1 MIKWTAIIFFVLL
14 SKMIFSQQKTDVIQ
28 QRIEFIAEELE
39 VEDISLEDVFNNL
52 SFYYDNPLNLN
63 TASKDELEQLLLLSD
78 FQINDLLLH
87 IESYGKLISIYELQS
102 LKYWDLSTIQNVM
115 PFVKVDDQ
123 LDNLQLSFSEFLK
136 EGKFE
141 MYLRWIRG
149 IEQKKGYDDISDE
162 EKLESN
168 SYYWGSPDRIYSR
181 LRFHYRTNVSVGV
194 TMEKDAGEQF
204 FGKTQPNGFDFYSAH
219 AFYKGG
225 KFLRKIAIGDYQMQ
239 VGQGIAFWTGYA
251 FGKTADAVAVKKNAR
266 GLRQYTSVDETRFL
280 RGAGIELGWK
290 NFSLTTWAS
299 HKGVDGSI
307 QVFDTLAGDEG
318 RLASSINLTG
328 FHRTNSEI
336 ERENSV
342 METIFGA
349 NAKYETRN
357 LQVGLSAIQ
366 QSYDTPLERDF
377 RNYNQFEF
385 QGKELTNLSL
395 DYSYVFKN
403 INFFG
408 EVARSSSSG
417 SFATVL
423 GAILAVDSRA
433 SMSIVYRNYPKDYHT
448 FYAEGFGESS
458 RPINEEGLFIGTKFN
473 FSETWS
479 FNAYG
484 DIFKF
489 PWLAFRVDA
498 PSAGHEF
505 LGQLTYKPSRKLEVY
520 GRVREQ
526 MRQQNSREYEGN
538 LRPIEDVVQ
547 RNFRINLN
555 YKISDAFR
563 WKSRVEYVTV
573 DRQSIGSQNGIVLI
587 QDLLYKPK
595 NFPVDI
601 AFRYA
606 IFDTDGFDARIYA
619 YESNIQNVFSIPAY
633 FNDGSRAYILLRYTF
648 LRRFDLWVRYAAFHY
663 SNENGL
669 GQGAEYVD
677 GNTRSEISM
686 QLRIKL

>member
-1 MIKWTAIIFFVLL
+1 MIKWIGIITFVLL
-14 SKMIFSQQKTDVIQ
+14 SKTLLGQQKTAVIQ

-39 VEDISLEDVFNNL
+39 VEDISLEDLFNSL
-52 SFYYDNPLNLN
+52 SYYYDHPLNLN
-63 TASKDELEQLLLLSD
+63 SASKEELEQLLLLSD

-87 IESYGKLISIYELQS
+87 IERHGKLISIYELQS
-102 LKYWDLSTIQNVM
+102 LKYWDLTTIQNVL

-123 LDNLQLSFSEFLK
+123 LDKLQLSFKEFLK

-149 IEQKKGYDDISDE
+149 IEQKKGYEDVSDQ

-168 SYYWGSPDRIYSR
+168 SYYWGSPDRLYSR
-181 LRFHYRTNVSVGV
+181 IRFHYRTNISVGV

-204 FGKTQPNGFDFYSAH
+204 FGDKQPNGFDFYSAH

-225 KFLRKIAIGDYQMQ
+225 KFVRKIAVGDYQMQ

-251 FGKTADAVAVKKNAR
+251 FGKTADAVSVKKNAR

-280 RGAGIELGWK
+280 RGAGVELGWK
-290 NFSLTTWAS
+290 NLSLTTWAS

-307 QVFDTLAGDEG
+307 QVIDTLTGDDA

-336 ERENSV
+336 ERKNSV

-385 QGKELTNLSL
+385 RGEELTNLSL

-403 INFFG
+403 MNFFG

-423 GAILAVDSRA
+423 GAIMAVDSRA
-433 SMSIVYRNYPKDYHT
+433 SVSVVYRNYPKDYHT
-448 FYAEGFGESS
+448 FYAQGFGESS
-458 RPINEEGLFIGTKFN
+458 RPINEEGLFIGTVFN
-473 FSETWS
+473 FNESWR

-498 PSAGHEF
+498 PSEGHEF

-520 GRVREQ
+520 GRMREQ

-547 RNFRINLN
+547 RNYRINLN

-573 DRQSIGSQNGIVLI
+573 DRQSVGRQDGIVLI

-606 IFDTDGFDARIYA
+606 IFNTDSFDSRIYA
-619 YESNIQNVFSIPAY
+619 FESNIQNVFSIPAY

-669 GQGAEYVD
+669 GQGAEYID
-677 GNTRSEISM
+677 GNTRSEIAM
-686 QLRIKL
+686 QLRIRF

>member
-1 MIKWTAIIFFVLL
+1 MIKWLLFSFVLL
-14 SKMIFSQQKTDVIQ
+14 LTGVSFGQEKNDIIQ

-39 VEDISLEDVFNNL
+39 IEDISLEDVFDNL
-52 SFYYDNPLNLN
+52 SYYYDHPLNLN
-63 TASKDELEQLLLLSD
+63 AATKEELEQLLLLSD

-87 IESYGKLISIYELQS
+87 IEKHGKLITIYELQA
-102 LKYWDLSTIQNVM
+102 LKYWDLNTIENIL
-115 PFVKVDDQ
+115 PFIKVDDK
-123 LDNLQLSFSEFLK
+123 LDKLQLSFKELLK
-136 EGKFE
+136 EGKVE
-141 MYLRWIRG
+141 MYFRWIRG
-149 IEQKKGYDDISDE
+149 IEQKKGYDDVSDA

-168 SYYWGSPDRIYSR
+168 SYYWGSPDRLYSR
-181 LRFHYRTNVSVGV
+181 LRFHYRTNISVGV

-225 KFLRKIAIGDYQMQ
+225 KFLRKVAVGDYQMQ

-251 FGKTADAVAVKKNAR
+251 FGKTADAVSVKKNAR

-280 RGAGIELGWK
+280 RGAGVELGWK
-290 NFSLTTWAS
+290 NFSFTTWAS

-307 QVFDTLAGDEG
+307 EVLDTLLGDDG

-328 FHRTNSEI
+328 FHRTNSEL
-336 ERENSV
+336 ERKNSV
-342 METIFGA
+342 METIIGA
-349 NAKYETRN
+349 NFKYENRN
-357 LQVGLSAIQ
+357 FQMGISGIQ

-385 QGKELTNLSL
+385 KGDQLTNMSL
-395 DYSYVFKN
+395 DYSYVLKN

-417 SFATVL
+417 SFATVQ
-423 GAILAVDSRA
+423 GAVIALDSRA
-433 SMSIVYRNYPKDYHT
+433 SVSVMYRNYPKDYHT

-458 RPINEEGLFIGTKFN
+458 RPINEEGLFIGSNFN
-473 FSETWS
+473 FNDAWS
-479 FNAYG
+479 MNVYG

-498 PSAGHEF
+498 PSEGHEF
-505 LGQLTYKPSRKLEVY
+505 LGQLKYSPSRNLEVY

-547 RNFRINLN
+547 RNYRINLN
-555 YKISDAFR
+555 YKLSDNFR

-573 DRQSIGSQNGIVLI
+573 DRKSVERQEGIVLI

-595 NFPVDI
+595 SFPVDI

-606 IFDTDGFDARIYA
+606 IFNTDSFDARIYA

-648 LRRFDLWVRYAAFHY
+648 LRRFDLWVRYAAFTY

-669 GQGAEYVD
+669 GYGPEHID
-677 GNTRSEISM
+677 GNSRSEISA
-686 QLRIKL
+686 QLRIKF